1 LQGRAGDFAILAA
14 GVAAVS
20 TAAVL
25 IREAAAPALV
35 IAAYRLTLASLP
47 LGLVGVWRRW
57 LRRPRQEPQ
66 AGAPPREA
74 VGTLVAGAFLA
85 AHFGF
90 WIASVQQT
98 SIITS
103 VVLVTAQ
110 PLFVAVA
117 SGPLLHERVLPTTWA
132 GIAAGAAGALLMV
145 ANDLGRGAG
154 ALQGDLFALLG
165 AGFAAAY
172 IMSGRYLRAG
182 GAGWLAYVTGAY
194 SAAAVLLVAAALVAG
209 HAFGGYSPRTYL
221 FLVLLA
227 LVPQL
232 IGHTAINRSLGFMPA
247 ATVAMAILGEPV
259 GATLLGLLILGET
272 PGVLQL
278 AGAALVLA
286 GVWLGVRGSPGG
298 VVPSA
303 QAAD

>member
-1 LQGRAGDFAILAA
+1 MQGRAGDFAILAA

-57 LRRPRQEPQ
+57 LRPPRQPQ
-66 AGAPPREA
+66 AGASRREVA
-74 VGTLVAGAFLA
+74 GTLVAGAFLA
-85 AHFGF
+85 AHFAL

-110 PLFVAVA
+110 PLFVALA
-117 SGPLLHERVLPTTWA
+117 SGPLLRERVLPTTWA

-154 ALQGDLFALLG
+154 ALQGDLFAVLG

-172 IMSGRYLRAG
+172 IMSGRYIRAG
-182 GAGWLAYVTGAY
+182 GAGWLPYVTGAY

-209 HAFGGYSPRTYL
+209 HAFDGYSPRTYL

-303 QAAD
+303 EAAG